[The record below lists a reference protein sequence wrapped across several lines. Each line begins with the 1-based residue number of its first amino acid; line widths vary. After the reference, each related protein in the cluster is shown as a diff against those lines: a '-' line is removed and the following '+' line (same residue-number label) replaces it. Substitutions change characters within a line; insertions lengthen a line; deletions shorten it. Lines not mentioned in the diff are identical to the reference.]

1 MKKVFIVALVVI
13 AGLLGLH
20 VSISAHK
27 AETTAAKEA
36 TFCTNTRIYAEWK
49 VDEASRR
56 RARALAYIYSG
67 EENAP
72 EIAEANARLEESRAA
87 WKAYYDGKSSY
98 KEAYNA
104 SSRATWKAG
113 KALVAWSN
121 RTGRCPVN
129 FGEGVIYCYLS
140 FEEDGVTER
149 EESIRLESGEEIA
162 KHESRVRDLFKF

>member
-1 MKKVFIVALVVI
+1 MKKIIIVLAVI
-13 AGLLGLH
+13 FAGLLGLH
-20 VSISAHK
+20 ASISAHK
-27 AETTAAKEA
+27 AETTAVKEA

-149 EESIRLESGEEIA
+149 EESIRLERGEEIA
-162 KHESRVRDLFKF
+162 RHENRVRDLFKF